1 MAYNFLPKSGFHAQQ
16 AIIFGAFSVF
26 ISGILITLSE
36 VIKEGKETCKFIV
49 ICILETDPHGIKI
62 DLMKLIFLVVGIVG
76 TLQMFWGLI
85 YYIFLLFGV
94 KRNVSRNV
102 PVRIYT
108 IFGTRK
114 RIFHRET
121 SVDDDDLPSYTEL
134 K

>member
-1 MAYNFLPKSGFHAQQ
+1 MAGSYFINFLPKSGFHAQQ

-36 VIKEGKETCKFIV
+36 VMKEGKENCKLIV
-49 ICILETDPHGIKI
+49 ICISKTDSNIMKF
-62 DLMKLIFLVVGIVG
+62 DLMNLIFLVVGTVG
-76 TLQMFWGLI
+76 VLQMIWGLI
-85 YYIFLLFGV
+85 YYIFLLFGI
-94 KRNVSRNV
+94 KRNVLRNE

-114 RIFHRET
+114 RIFHRE
-121 SVDDDDLPSYTEL
+121 SDDLPSYTEL